1 VEMAARLAA
10 VSGRREAMKA
20 GTKIAGGVIAAA
32 VSLVATYEGRSLV
45 AYLDPVGIPTICEG
59 YTLGVR
65 LGDVAT
71 PEACDVLTRIEVVKA
86 LGVVD
91 KSVSRPLPD
100 GARVALTSFVYNVG
114 AGAYRDS
121 TLLRLLRAGDIRG
134 ACNQLPRWV
143 YAKGKRLKGLERRRE
158 AERKICLSG
167 L

>member
-1 VEMAARLAA
+1 
-10 VSGRREAMKA
+10 MKA

-45 AYLDPVGIPTICEG
+45 AYLDPVSVPTICEG

-86 LGVVD
+86 LSVVD

-121 TLLRLLRAGDIRG
+121 TLLRLLRAGDIRA

-158 AERKICLSG
+158 AEKKICLSG

>member
-1 VEMAARLAA
+1 MRV
-10 VSGRREAMKA
+10 

-45 AYLDPVGIPTICEG
+45 AYLDPVSIPTICEG
-59 YTLGVR
+59 YTQGVK

-71 PEACDVLTRIEVVKA
+71 PEQCDELTRQEVVKA
-86 LGVVD
+86 LAVVD

-100 GARVALTSFVYNVG
+100 GVRVALTSFVYNVG
-114 AGAYRDS
+114 AGAYGGS
-121 TLLRLLRAGDIRG
+121 TLLRLLRAGDIRA

-143 YAKGKRLKGLERRRE
+143 YAGGKKLRGLERRRE
-158 AERKICLSG
+158 AERQICLSG